1 MSAAEARARS
11 AFRDA
16 ADPVFL
22 AASDRVLVSVPPGLR
37 VGGELMVGQRATF
50 AVADPATGATVATVV
65 DATPQDA
72 LDAVAIAYESGRAW
86 AATSTRH
93 RSDVL
98 HRAYAILMERRDEIA
113 LLITREMG
121 KPLAEARGEVTYAS
135 DYVRWYAEEALRP
148 AGNVRP
154 GPEGD
159 VRLLTSR
166 APVGTCL
173 LITPWNFPM
182 AMATRKIAP
191 ALAAGCSVILKP
203 AELTPLT
210 SLLVADIFREAGVP
224 DGLVNVVTTTDA
236 AGLSRAVMA
245 DPRVRKVSFTGSTP
259 VGRTLLAQ
267 ASENLLKTSMEL
279 GGNAP
284 LIVFDD
290 ADLERAVEGALTAKL
305 RNGGQSCT
313 AANRYL
319 VQEGIAD
326 AFIEAFSERMS
337 QIVVGNGLAAG
348 VGLGP
353 VIDQRALDKCTR
365 LVDDAIARGATL
377 ATGGKAIDSAG
388 WFFEPTVLVD
398 ASDDAEI
405 ATTEIFGP
413 VASITRFSTQQ
424 EAIDRAN
431 DTPFGLSAYV
441 FTQDLDRAFTVADR
455 LETGMVGF
463 NQGIVSNISAPFGGT
478 KHSGL
483 GREGGAEGLEEYQD
497 IRYYAMNRRQTA

>member
-1 MSAAEARARS
+1 MLDQPDPSA
-11 AFRDA
+11 
-16 ADPVFL
+16 L
-22 AASDRVLVSVPPGLR
+22 AASQRVLDELVPGLR
-37 VGGELMVGQRATF
+37 IAGALVSGDRNTF
-50 AVADPATGATVATVV
+50 AVADPATAQPIAAVV
-65 DATPQDA
+65 DGTPDDA
-72 LDAVAIAYESGRAW
+72 LDAVAVAYESGRAW

-98 HRAYAILMERRDEIA
+98 HRAYAIMIEQREALA

-121 KPLAEARGEVTYAS
+121 KPLAEARGEVTYAA

-148 AGNVRP
+148 SGTSRP

-203 AELTPLT
+203 ADLTPLT
-210 SLLVADIFREAGVP
+210 SLLVADIFQQAGVP
-224 DGLVNVVTTTDA
+224 DGLINVITTTDA
-236 AGLSRAVMA
+236 AALSRAVMA

-267 ASENLLKTSMEL
+267 ASPNVLKTSMEL

-284 LIVFDD
+284 FLVFDD
-290 ADLERAVEGALTAKL
+290 ADLDRAVEGAMVAKL

-313 AANRYL
+313 AANRFL

-326 AFIEAFSERMS
+326 AFVEAFSERMS
-337 QIVVGNGLAAG
+337 RVVVGNGLAAG
-348 VGLGP
+348 VELGP
-353 VIDQRALDKCTR
+353 VIDERALDKCRR
-365 LVDDAIARGATL
+365 LVADAVARGARVV
-377 ATGGKAIDSAG
+377 TGGHALESEG
-388 WFFEPTVLVD
+388 WFFEPTVVVD
-398 ASDDAEI
+398 APDSAEI
-405 ATTEIFGP
+405 AHTEVFGP
-413 VASITRFSTQQ
+413 VASISRFSTQG

-441 FTQDLDRAFTVADR
+441 FTRDLDRAFTVAER
-455 LETGMVGF
+455 LETGMVGL
-463 NQGIVSNISAPFGGT
+463 NQGLVSNVAAPFGGT

-497 IRYYAMNRRQTA
+497 VRYFALNRRETA